1 MIIQASLNS
10 GSFYSSYKGTFSI
23 VLLALVDATI
33 DFLQL
38 KPEVFATTAME
49 ASLPIPIPFHVPP
62 ASPLPSV
69 PDWHQC
75 YMWLWLMRRSLW
87 SHLPHKQTEHSY
99 TQPYQTQ
106 TDVHTHTHTRPQT
119 HILSNQ
125 STLQTWPNWGLSHG
139 MYMELFPGKRKI
151 INRLNDYRGDFVF
164 LQETRVSMCAHTYF
178 STVPSQVHSLL
189 QLRTKREPL

>member
-1 MIIQASLNS
+1 MTSSVKPWKAVICHSIQRRHDRKLPGALRNSEIPNCVGALDGKHMIIQASLNS

-38 KPEVFATTAME
+38 KSEVFATTAME

-106 TDVHTHTHTRPQT
+106 TDVHTYTHTPT
-119 HILSNQ
+119 NAHIKQPINTPNMTKLRFV
-125 STLQTWPNWGLSHG
+125 TWDVHG
-139 MYMELFPGKRKI
+139 IG
-151 INRLNDYRGDFVF
+151 
-164 LQETRVSMCAHTYF
+164 S
-178 STVPSQVHSLL
+178 
-189 QLRTKREPL
+189 REKKNY